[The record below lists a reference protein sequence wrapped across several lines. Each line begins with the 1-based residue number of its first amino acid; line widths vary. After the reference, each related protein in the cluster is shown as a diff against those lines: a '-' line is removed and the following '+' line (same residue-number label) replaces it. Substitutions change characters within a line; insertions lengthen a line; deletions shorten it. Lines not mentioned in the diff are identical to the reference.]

1 MTNNDEFTSMDR
13 NFTELEVKET
23 HYTKKAKWLK
33 GRIINT
39 KAGLYR

>member
-23 HYTKKAKWLK
+23 PYTKRENGEKGELPILK
-33 GRIINT
+33 QVHR
-39 KAGLYR
+39 